1 MFSELAS
8 RVILGLLDI
17 GCRNLLRIRRN
28 INPATLSL
36 SDNSHEHGA
45 HASSLGFFLDVLK
58 VNRRP
63 AVDARRAL
71 AVDGPLARR
80 LAGRHLEA
88 HLAAL
93 AERLHVPLLALLL
106 GKVERAHED
115 RLVAA
120 GGVGAPHRARPQP
133 RDHGGLAAALLGRQL
148 HLGVEAPDPAG
159 GLVLHPVA
167 VVLHVAG
174 QAVVALPALHAL
186 APARVGVHG
195 GPARKQRRYLDHGLV
210 DGHGNRVQVLRVG
223 LKSQPLRLQRYGAAA
238 RERVQE
244 RRQVVSHA
252 LADLGLGGGQH
263 ALVVGVLP
271 HHQILQDAEEP
282 LALGGLLLLGGE
294 LLRVRRRVVHQGG
307 PDHRA
312 GGRQGAPRP
321 PQVKCRW
328 VPVADGLLSRRRR
341 VYRVEGQSHLD
352 ELLHCHVCS
361 FSNITVPACL
371 RRAMS

>member
-1 MFSELAS
+1 MVRTDIAWVS
-8 RVILGLLDI
+8 RNEAVRIIGRFRYLCGFTLLVIRPNKD
-17 GCRNLLRIRRN
+17 
-28 INPATLSL
+28 
-36 SDNSHEHGA
+36 
-45 HASSLGFFLDVLK
+45 SSLGPFGDDRHEPCAHTPLARFLAHVVE

-80 LAGRHLEA
+80 LAGRHPKA

-93 AERLHVPLLALLL
+93 ADRLHVPFLALLL
-106 GKVERAHED
+106 GQVERAHQD
-115 RLVAA
+115 RLVSA
-120 GGVGAPHRARPQP
+120 GGVGALHRAGPQP
-133 RDHGGLAAALLGRQL
+133 RDHGRLAAALLGRQL
-148 HLGVEAPDPAG
+148 HLGVEVPDPAG
-159 GLVLHPVA
+159 GFVLHPST

-186 APARVGVHG
+186 APPRVGVHG

-210 DGHGNRVQVLRVG
+210 DGHGNWVQVLRVG
-223 LKSQPLRLQRYGAAA
+223 LKPQPLRLQRYGAAA

-294 LLRVRRRVVHQGG
+294 LLRVRRRVVHQ
-307 PDHRA
+307 R
-312 GGRQGAPRP
+312 
-321 PQVKCRW
+321 
-328 VPVADGLLSRRRR
+328 
-341 VYRVEGQSHLD
+341 
-352 ELLHCHVCS
+352 
-361 FSNITVPACL
+361 
-371 RRAMS
+371 